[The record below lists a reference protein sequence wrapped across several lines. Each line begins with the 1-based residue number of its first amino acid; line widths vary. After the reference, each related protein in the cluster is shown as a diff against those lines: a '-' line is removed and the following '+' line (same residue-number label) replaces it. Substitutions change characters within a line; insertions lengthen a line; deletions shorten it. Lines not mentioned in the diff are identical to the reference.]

1 MSGTTSQTGSGIN
14 KQTAEAIR
22 PAPRMSDTAPSTG
35 PIHRHRIR
43 CWLLPFSIVDAAGA
57 ARRRAMPRAAGR
69 PTSCRYRT
77 TLARSGHVVRKKAR
91 EMRQT
96 AQERTDRGDS
106 DRPNVTSEGD
116 LVARIFPAGAFPK
129 LSRQAART

>member
-77 TLARSGHVVRKKAR
+77 TLAGPDTWCGKRLARCARPRKSAR
-91 EMRQT
+91 TAVTAT
-96 AQERTDRGDS
+96 AQTWR
-106 DRPNVTSEGD
+106 
-116 LVARIFPAGAFPK
+116 ARAIW
-129 LSRQAART
+129 

>member
-1 MSGTTSQTGSGIN
+1 MLAPALLHSGRGGGSAPTT
-14 KQTAEAIR
+14 
-22 PAPRMSDTAPSTG
+22 
-35 PIHRHRIR
+35 
-43 CWLLPFSIVDAAGA
+43 DAASRGPTDIVQVSHDVGPVRTRGA
-57 ARRRAMPRAAGR
+57 E
-69 PTSCRYRT
+69 
-77 TLARSGHVVRKKAR
+77 KAR